1 MNGTRHRSIRFFATK
16 KDLIE
21 ILTPVER
28 EYSISYVKT
37 GMFDNKECIRYYSI
51 TDAEEIGY
59 TNSGFWLS
67 AGSSY
72 MILPQKQK
80 VHIREVPQRRGG
92 IKYLID
98 IQGNENGLVFG
109 GIGGIYTKMPKTLIG
124 GRFFIMGYPDFDEE
138 AMELYKTICKHFRRN
153 CKRVE
158 GVSVAKDALSLL
170 KSGWRLTINTETPD
184 FRYND
189 TMLPEQREEDI
200 KNNPEVY
207 KRLEELANSL
217 R

>member
-1 MNGTRHRSIRFFATK
+1 
-16 KDLIE
+16 
-21 ILTPVER
+21 
-28 EYSISYVKT
+28 
-37 GMFDNKECIRYYSI
+37 ECIRYQSI
-51 TDAEEIGY
+51 VDAEKIGY
-59 TNSGFWLS
+59 TDSGFWLDED
-67 AGSSY
+67 Y
-72 MILPQKQK
+72 MILPKDQK
-80 VHIREVPQRRGG
+80 VYVRESIQKRGG
-92 IKYLID
+92 IKYVVNTR
-98 IQGNENGLVFG
+98 GNENGLAFG
-109 GIGGIYTKMPKTLIG
+109 GTGGIYTKMPKTLIG
-124 GRFFIMGYPDFDEE
+124 GSFFIMGFPDFDEE

-170 KSGWRLTINTETPD
+170 KSGWRLTINAETPE

>member
-1 MNGTRHRSIRFFATK
+1 MNGTRHRSITFFATK

-28 EYSISYVKT
+28 EYAISYIKM
-37 GMFDNKECIRYYSI
+37 GMFDNKECIRYQSI
-51 TDAEEIGY
+51 VDAEKIGY
-59 TNSGFWLS
+59 TDSGFWLDED
-67 AGSSY
+67 Y
-72 MILPQKQK
+72 MILPKDQK
-80 VHIREVPQRRGG
+80 VYIREVPQRRGG
-92 IKYLID
+92 IKYFID
-98 IQGNENGLVFG
+98 TLGNENGLVFG
-109 GIGGIYTKMPKTLIG
+109 GTGGIYTKMPKTLIG
-124 GRFFIMGYPDFDEE
+124 GRFFIMGFPDFDED

-170 KSGWRLTINTETPD
+170 KSGWRLTINTETPHL
-184 FRYND
+184 RYND

>member
-1 MNGTRHRSIRFFATK
+1 MNGTRHRSITFFATK

-21 ILTPVER
+21 ILTPVEN
-28 EYSISYVKT
+28 EYAISYIKM
-37 GMFDNKECIRYYSI
+37 GMFDNKECIRYQSI
-51 TDAEEIGY
+51 VDAEKIGY
-59 TNSGFWLS
+59 TDSGFWLDED
-67 AGSSY
+67 Y
-72 MILPQKQK
+72 MILPKDQK
-80 VHIREVPQRRGG
+80 VYVRESIQKRGG
-92 IKYLID
+92 IKYIVNTR
-98 IQGNENGLVFG
+98 GNENGLAFG
-109 GIGGIYTKMPKTLIG
+109 GTGGIYTKMPKTLIG
-124 GRFFIMGYPDFDEE
+124 GSFFIMGFPDFDEE

-153 CKRVE
+153 SKRVE
-158 GVSVAKDALSLL
+158 GAYVAKDALSLL

>member
-21 ILTPVER
+21 ILTPIEK
-28 EYSISYVKT
+28 EYAISYIKM
-37 GMFDNKECIRYYSI
+37 GMFDNNECIRYYSI
-51 TDAEEIGY
+51 KDAEEIEY
-59 TNSGFWLS
+59 TDS
-67 AGSSY
+67 AWRGDY
-72 MILPQKQK
+72 IMILPQKQK

-92 IKYLID
+92 IKYFID
-98 IQGNENGLVFG
+98 TEGNENGLVFG

-124 GRFFIMGYPDFDEE
+124 GNFFIMGFPDFDEE

-153 CKRVE
+153 SKRVE
-158 GVSVAKDALSLL
+158 GAYVAKDALSLL

>member
-21 ILTPVER
+21 ILTPIEK
-28 EYSISYVKT
+28 EYAISYVEL
-37 GMFDNKECIRYYSI
+37 GMFDDNKCIRYPSI
-51 TDAEEIGY
+51 VDAEKIEY
-59 TNSGFWLS
+59 TDS
-67 AGSSY
+67 AWWGGVDY
-72 MILPQKQK
+72 IMVLPKAQK
-80 VHIREVPQRRGG
+80 VYVREVQQRKGG
-92 IKYLID
+92 VKYFID
-98 IQGNENGLVFG
+98 TEGNENGLVFG
-109 GIGGIYTKMPKTLIG
+109 GTGGIYTKMPKTLIG
-124 GRFFIMGYPDFDEE
+124 GSFFIMGFPDFDEE

-153 CKRVE
+153 SKRVE
-158 GVSVAKDALSLL
+158 GAYVAKDALSLL
-170 KSGWRLTINTETPD
+170 KSGWRLTINAETPNL
-184 FRYND
+184 RYND